1 LSFLEEKKE
10 EEDELVEKQRSYSD
24 SESDSEKEDQFV
36 QKWIF
41 IRKGPLEELK
51 QSIKNSFTIRQ
62 NCGSKKKYLRFG
74 YCKSVSCNAQ
84 VLLKEYLQKI
94 KPARLFESKIQH
106 VPGCKYK
113 NEAPS
118 HFAHPIMKEL
128 IAGDRAPKEVIKE
141 FNSRT
146 KQNLENNDENR
157 KKISNNRSYLKSV
170 KKAEAQTQNV
180 TRSEEIFNIF
190 QLQEFINNNTLS
202 ARELQNIEGN
212 TAFVCGSLQTE
223 EEFVAVLT
231 TKNLLQN
238 YVKQGKSREKF
249 LCLDGTYSLNEKRYP
264 SLILG
269 TVDSNRNFHLS
280 IFYSYNQY

>member
-1 LSFLEEKKE
+1 MNFYIEKKE
-10 EEDELVEKQRSYSD
+10 EEDELIEKQISNSD
-24 SESDSEKEDQFV
+24 SESDSEKEDTFC
-36 QKWIF
+36 QKWVLIK
-41 IRKGPLEELK
+41 KGPFEELK
-51 QSIKNSFTIRQ
+51 QSIKNSFTIKQ
-62 NCGSKKKYLRFG
+62 NSASKKKYLRFG
-74 YCKSVSCNAQ
+74 YCKSVNCNAQ
-84 VLLKEYLQKI
+84 VLLKEYLQQI
-94 KPARLFESKIQH
+94 KPAKLFESKIQH
-106 VPGCKYK
+106 VQGCKYK
-113 NEAPS
+113 DEVPCL
-118 HFAHPIMKEL
+118 FAHPVMKEL

-146 KQNLENNDENR
+146 KLNLENNDENR
-157 KKISNNRSYLKSV
+157 KRISNNRSYLKKI
-170 KKAEAQTQNV
+170 KKAATQN
-180 TRSEEIFNIF
+180 TTYSEEILNIF
-190 QLQEFINNNTLS
+190 QLQEFIANNTLS

-280 IFYSYNQY
+280 NFHS